1 MRKLLAIAAGLFSCL
16 ALSAQV
22 NLDEEFFSLP
32 ENVTVEYLDSV
43 KIQSVKPNDYWVVG
57 VYGGVSV
64 QYGYFNPL
72 RIVKMQLQYPVY
84 GFSFIRHYTMF
95 GIFPNMG
102 LEFGAQ
108 QNYEG
113 YEFKTN
119 KETGYRATESG
130 AYKTMIKVPEVFFM
144 THFHIDM
151 TDRFKVLAKVGLYG
165 GYRQSIERVL
175 DPVFENHAAYT
186 QYINEFKSYDKRWTY
201 GVLGGLGM
209 GVMLDPFE
217 FHLNVQ
223 VKWGWGSFWDPAYA
237 NADPSKPYY
246 FRFAYPLDF
255 APTFGIYYQL
265 SPRHGHTRAQLKKM
279 AKEIVNPVVIQ
290 NENPDSQSR

>member
-1 MRKLLAIAAGLFSCL
+1 MRKLLLI
-16 ALSAQV
+16 LSALLLAASARAQID
-22 NLDEEFFSLP
+22 LDQEFFSLP
-32 ENVTVEYLDSV
+32 EEVTGEYLDSM
-43 KIQSVKPNDYWVVG
+43 KIQSVKPNDYWAVG
-57 VYGGVSV
+57 VYGGASL
-64 QYGYFNPL
+64 QYGYFNPP
-72 RIVKMQLQYPVY
+72 RSVRWNVQYPVY
-84 GFSFIRHYTMF
+84 GFSFIRHFTMF

-130 AYKTMIKVPEVFFM
+130 AYKTYVKVPEVFFL

-151 TDRFKVLAKVGLYG
+151 ADRFKILAKIGLYG

-175 DPVFENHAAYT
+175 ESYYDYEGSTYRQWTNDFRD
-186 QYINEFKSYDKRWTY
+186 YDKRWTY
-201 GVLGGLGM
+201 GVQGGLGL
-209 GVMLDPFE
+209 GFMLDPFE

-223 VKWGWGSFWDPAYA
+223 IKWGWESFWKPDYV
-237 NADPSKPYY
+237 SPYY
-246 FRFAYPLDF
+246 YRFAYPLDL

-265 SPRHGHTRAQLKKM
+265 SPRHGHTRSQLRKM
-279 AKEIVNPVVIQ
+279 AREIVYQPT
-290 NENPDSQSR
+290 EE